1 MVIILHNIRSIHNV
15 GSIFRT
21 ADAAGVEKIYLCGIT
36 PTPFDRFGALLPQF
50 AKVALGAEGSVAWE
64 YKKTTLGAIK
74 ELKEEGFKVY
84 AVEQNKKSMPYYK
97 AKVKSDS
104 AKVAL
109 VFGNEVRGL
118 PPSVLNAANKIL
130 EIPMV
135 GVKESLNVS
144 VSAGIVLYGLRY

>member
-1 MVIILHNIRSIHNV
+1 
-15 GSIFRT
+15 
-21 ADAAGVEKIYLCGIT
+21 
-36 PTPFDRFGALLPQF
+36 
-50 AKVALGAEGSVAWE
+50 
-64 YKKTTLGAIK
+64 
-74 ELKEEGFKVY
+74 
-84 AVEQNKKSMPYYK
+84 MPYYK